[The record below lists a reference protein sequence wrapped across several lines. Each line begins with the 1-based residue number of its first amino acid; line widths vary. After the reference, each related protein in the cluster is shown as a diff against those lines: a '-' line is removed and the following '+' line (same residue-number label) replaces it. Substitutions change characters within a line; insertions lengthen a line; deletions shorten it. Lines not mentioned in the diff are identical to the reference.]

1 MDIRKNRM
9 TTEILNQQGAEQ
21 EAIVATVGKATV
33 RVMLAGEELNYIEPE
48 EAQTVAQ
55 RSAGILLNVMQ
66 GEGIIERPIDSRL
79 VIVAIRKATDAEM
92 LNSIIGIKE

>member
-9 TTEILNQQGAEQ
+9 TTEILNQQAAEQ

-55 RSAGILLNVMQ
+55 RSAGILFNVMR
-66 GEGIIERPIDSRL
+66 GEGIIEQPVDSRL
-79 VIVAIRKATDAEM
+79 VIVAIRKVADAEM

>member
-1 MDIRKNRM
+1 M